1 MLGGGLPLT
10 GGCYPD
16 GPPGPGGVTPRP
28 TRRLPSLGVTT
39 VLLATDSDT
48 IYDEVDAALASSS
61 VTVLRIRA
69 GRDVVPV
76 VEAEDPDLVLIDL
89 QIGSMGGVAACI
101 AVRQEE
107 SAGRLGHRPIALLLD
122 RDADLFLA
130 EESGAEGWLIK
141 PLDALRLRR
150 LMTSL
155 LAGDALREGSQQQ
168 PAG

>member
-1 MLGGGLPLT
+1 
-10 GGCYPD
+10 
-16 GPPGPGGVTPRP
+16 
-28 TRRLPSLGVTT
+28 VTT

-61 VTVLRIRA
+61 VTVMRIRA

-76 VEAEDPDLVLIDL
+76 IEAQDPDLVLIDL
-89 QIGSMGGVAACI
+89 QIGNMGGVAACI

-107 SAGRLGHRPIALLLD
+107 GAGRLAHRPVALLLD
-122 RDADLFLA
+122 RYADVFLA

-150 LMTSL
+150 LMTRL
-155 LAGDALREGSQQQ
+155 LAGDTLHEGERTL
-168 PAG
+168 PMA